1 MSNHKPRVLISTGE
15 SDIFRSAEA
24 LTQHHFD
31 SRGGVEVIQANHS
44 DNCVRQAASGEFGII
59 ILFGQTLLSRR
70 GPVGSQLD
78 NAIATIQ
85 AIKSKST
92 SSLLALSTMPGERE
106 ELLSAGADDFV
117 EMPYRLGEFTSAL
130 DRCMSV
136 SQPLSA
142 RPRRIVLVDDEP
154 VFVDMVTLMIRA
166 RYEVE
171 LTAFTS
177 SVAAHE
183 HLQRTDPDMLIVGGI
198 MPELSGSEIVCGL
211 LERKVRYPILVVSGY
226 LSGDAVRGRFPAAP
240 SISFL
245 EKPFSLAALYAEL
258 DRHVDPAPVGNLAD
272 TNK

>member
-1 MSNHKPRVLISTGE
+1 MSNHKHRVLISTGE
-15 SDIFRSAEA
+15 SDIFRNAEA

-31 SRGGVEVIQANHS
+31 SRGGVEIFQANHT
-44 DNCVRQAASGEFGII
+44 DNCVRQAASGEFGLI

-70 GPVGSQLD
+70 GSVVSPLD

-85 AIKSKST
+85 AIKSKVT
-92 SSLLALSTMPGERE
+92 TPLLTLSTMPGERE
-106 ELLSAGADDFV
+106 ELVSAGADDFV
-117 EMPYRLGEFTSAL
+117 EMPYRLGEFTAAL

-171 LTAFTS
+171 LVSFTS

-183 HLQRTDPDMLIVGGI
+183 HLQRADPDMLIVGGI

-211 LERKVRYPILVVSGY
+211 MERKVHYPILVVSGY
-226 LSGDAVRGRFPAAP
+226 LSGEGMRERFPAAH

-245 EKPFSLAALYAEL
+245 EKPFSLAAFYAEL
-258 DRHVDPAPVGNLAD
+258 DRHFEPAPVGNLAD
-272 TNK
+272 TKQ